1 MITVEQ
7 FSAEFSKRHDFTY
20 QDFDFLPEKYSH
32 ICFKDIPEAWV
43 CLINS
48 TLSMLED
55 NTKVKSI
62 KQYHGFCVVDYENV
76 SETDLTLL
84 VSLDA
89 GLRLIDVDLHEQLE
103 DGIVLH

>member
-20 QDFDFLPEKYSH
+20 QDFDFLPKKYSH

-43 CLINS
+43 CLIDS

-55 NTKVKSI
+55 ISKIRTIS
-62 KQYHGFCVVDYENV
+62 QYHGFCVVDCDNV
-76 SETDLTLL
+76 SSVDRTVLA
-84 VSLDA
+84 SLDS
-89 GLRLIDVDLHEQLE
+89 GLRLIDIDLHEQLE